1 MTNLGHTV
9 KACCWRKFGGRSG
22 LFWVRLFSL
31 WTKNNKTIATVL
43 FSFWKYKSR
52 EFCMIQKHLMKGADY
67 ILVMSLHLEHYNGKT
82 KFLDSEA
89 NMETS
94 HDSFLSLFYS
104 RNLKAWPAYWGS
116 HINTQRHICCCPQ
129 SRRYHLIEGY
139 ENKTWDK
146 WWQGVGR
153 GGREEWWK

>member
-1 MTNLGHTV
+1 MKAGHPKVMTNLGHTL

-31 WTKNNKTIATVL
+31 WTKNNKTMATVL

-104 RNLKAWPAYWGS
+104 RNLKAWPAY
-116 HINTQRHICCCPQ
+116 
-129 SRRYHLIEGY
+129 
-139 ENKTWDK
+139 
-146 WWQGVGR
+146 
-153 GGREEWWK
+153 